1 MYEIYTQIEQEQQ
14 NMITQLKSGEN
25 IFHPIVLIVE
35 HRKYIDVS
43 VFASFWFLKCFSLF
57 FF

>member
-43 VFASFWFLKCFSLF
+43 VFASF
-57 FF
+57 